1 MSTTSRAN
9 YQTNRLLKAVPT
21 SSSSSSSLKDASTN
35 NSSAHESSHQSTSSN
50 TSSHSVNEDDHKQQQ
65 AAIKTNTST
74 PTSIG
79 ASESGLLGLIEKIN
93 DMHAKMDCLAQM
105 VQRVDLIDKRLENVE
120 KLVTDS
126 QQQRS
131 SERIA
136 SNESV
141 SRLSKTCEGITNKMT
156 LLETELLIIKQVGT
170 MIYLSYDLIIK
181 IDTNNFEFYIILSE
195 DMIKK

>member
-1 MSTTSRAN
+1 MSRANN
-9 YQTNRLLKAVPT
+9 YQTNRLLKAAPT

-35 NSSAHESSHQSTSSN
+35 NSSAHESSHQSTTSSN
-50 TSSHSVNEDDHKQQQ
+50 TSSHSVSEDDHKQQQ

-141 SRLSKTCEGITNKMT
+141 ARLSKTCEGITNKMT
-156 LLETELLIIKQVGT
+156 LLETELLVIKQVCNASLFIT
-170 MIYLSYDLIIK
+170 Q
-181 IDTNNFEFYIILSE
+181 
-195 DMIKK
+195 